1 MRTFAFH
8 PAGVKERENI
18 LDGVFMKQYRV
29 EIVEDDLEYS
39 QFLARCLD
47 KYGAEKEIAFSIKS
61 YSKAESFLED
71 YKKACDIVFMDVEL
85 GEGFLNGMEAAKK
98 LRVLDP
104 TVLLIF
110 VTNMPQYAPEGY
122 SVDALD
128 YCLKPI
134 NYNDLSVKLDKAV
147 RVLTQRD
154 GIPVRIRDKNGTRIV
169 SSGDIMYIEVMG
181 HDLMFHTA
189 GEVIT
194 SYGGLGEREKELSGA
209 NFARCSASALVNLSY
224 IRGLYGDEIEV
235 GTDRIKIGRSK
246 KKAFMEQLNTY
257 LG

>member
-1 MRTFAFH
+1 
-8 PAGVKERENI
+8 
-18 LDGVFMKQYRV
+18 MKQYRV
-29 EIVEDDLEYS
+29 AIVEDDKDYS
-39 QFLARCLD
+39 EFLSQCLG
-47 KYGAEKEIAFSIKS
+47 KYGLEKEISFSRKT
-61 YSKAESFLED
+61 YGKAESFLDD
-71 YKKACDIVFMDVEL
+71 YKKACDLVFMDVEL
-85 GEGFLNGMEAAKK
+85 GDGFLNGMEAARK
-98 LRVLDP
+98 LRAVDP

-147 RVLTQRD
+147 RVLSQRG
-154 GIPVRIRDKNGTRIV
+154 GIPVRIKDRNGTRIV
-169 SSGDIMYIEVMG
+169 SSSDIMYIEVMG
-181 HDLMFHTA
+181 HDLMFHTIS
-189 GEVIT
+189 EVIT
-194 SYGGLGEREKELSGA
+194 SYGGLGERENELSGN

-224 IRGLYGDEIEV
+224 IKGLYGDEIDV
-235 GTDRIKIGRSK
+235 GGDRIKIGRSK